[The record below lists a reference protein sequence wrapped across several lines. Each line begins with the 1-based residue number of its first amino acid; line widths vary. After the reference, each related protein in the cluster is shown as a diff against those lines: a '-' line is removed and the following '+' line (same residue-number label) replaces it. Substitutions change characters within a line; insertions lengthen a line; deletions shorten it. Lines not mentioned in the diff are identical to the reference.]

1 MSYKYI
7 MGNYLSSEFYL
18 YTRKKATDQY
28 ELQVEFSEGNPMSRF
43 KHEVY
48 AYALNKNYKDDKS
61 LYLYCGYQRV
71 AKAHICGS
79 DVKFLEVSF
88 VSEEV
93 SEEWDSCQ
101 EQMPNI
107 YVDICW
113 LEREFNQHWVFHV
126 EENILIRKYQ
136 NYKMD
141 MMDL

>member
-1 MSYKYI
+1 

-113 LEREFNQHWVFHV
+113 CSLHR
-126 EENILIRKYQ
+126 
-136 NYKMD
+136 MD
-141 MMDL
+141 QPSTPIKRRVSGYHSGCCWCY